1 LTARREGYRINSFTG
16 TEHLER
22 GPDAF
27 FLGKIKT
34 VVSQTMP
41 LPLIIAKG
49 TGKKKTT
56 RR

>member
-16 TEHLER
+16 IEHLAR